1 MPNSVSSISDY
12 AFYGCTNLTSVT
24 IPESVTV
31 IGGGAFEN
39 CTGLTS
45 IDIPNSVT
53 SIGYYAFN
61 GCSSLTS
68 ITIGNSV
75 TRIGN
80 YAFYNCSGL
89 TSVTIPESV
98 NSIGDSAFDGCTS
111 LTSVHISD
119 LAAWCG
125 ITFDSRSN
133 PLSYAHHLYL
143 NGEEVK
149 DLVIPNS
156 VSSIGNY
163 AFDGCTN
170 LTSVTIPESVASIG
184 NEAFQNCEQLTDVYC
199 YAEIVPSTGD
209 NIFNNI
215 PCSFATLYVPAS
227 SVSEYENTDPWSQF
241 GGILKLGGA
250 MVVIDGI
257 NYYINTEDKT
267 AVVESNSYAGNVVIP
282 ETIEYEGVTCRVT
295 NIAPRAFQDCSNLTS
310 VTIGNAVTS
319 IGEWLFSGCTGLT
332 SVIIGSSVTSIGD
345 FAFYDCSSLTSVTIP
360 ESVTSI
366 NAYAFSGCSGLTSI
380 TIPNSVTSIGDG
392 AFSNCTRLTSVT
404 IGSSVTE
411 IGDHAFG
418 SDGRLRTVYCH
429 AEEVPFLIG
438 DVFDHINLGRA
449 TLYVPANSVSEY
461 ADTYTWNQF
470 GTIVGMEKCATPTIT
485 YANGKVRF
493 ACETENVEFV
503 RNLSFTTNPL
513 PNGNEMEI
521 GGTFTISV
529 YAKKVGHIDSDIST
543 KTVTINLGQMG
554 DLDGDG
560 QLTITDVTSLV
571 NAILGK

>member
-1 MPNSVSSISDY
+1 M
-12 AFYGCTNLTSVT
+12 
-24 IPESVTV
+24 
-31 IGGGAFEN
+31 
-39 CTGLTS
+39 
-45 IDIPNSVT
+45 
-53 SIGYYAFN
+53 
-61 GCSSLTS
+61 
-68 ITIGNSV
+68 
-75 TRIGN
+75 
-80 YAFYNCSGL
+80 
-89 TSVTIPESV
+89 
-98 NSIGDSAFDGCTS
+98 
-111 LTSVHISD
+111 
-119 LAAWCG
+119 
-125 ITFDSRSN
+125 
-133 PLSYAHHLYL
+133 
-143 NGEEVK
+143 
-149 DLVIPNS
+149 
-156 VSSIGNY
+156 
-163 AFDGCTN
+163 
-170 LTSVTIPESVASIG
+170 
-184 NEAFQNCEQLTDVYC
+184 
-199 YAEIVPSTGD
+199 
-209 NIFNNI
+209 
-215 PCSFATLYVPAS
+215 
-227 SVSEYENTDPWSQF
+227 
-241 GGILKLGGA
+241 
-250 MVVIDGI
+250 
-257 NYYINTEDKT
+257 
-267 AVVESNSYAGNVVIP
+267 
-282 ETIEYEGVTCRVT
+282 
-295 NIAPRAFQDCSNLTS
+295 
-310 VTIGNAVTS
+310 
-319 IGEWLFSGCTGLT
+319 
-332 SVIIGSSVTSIGD
+332 
-345 FAFYDCSSLTSVTIP
+345 
-360 ESVTSI
+360 
-366 NAYAFSGCSGLTSI
+366 
-380 TIPNSVTSIGDG
+380 TSIGDG

-493 ACETENVEFV
+493 ASETENVEFV